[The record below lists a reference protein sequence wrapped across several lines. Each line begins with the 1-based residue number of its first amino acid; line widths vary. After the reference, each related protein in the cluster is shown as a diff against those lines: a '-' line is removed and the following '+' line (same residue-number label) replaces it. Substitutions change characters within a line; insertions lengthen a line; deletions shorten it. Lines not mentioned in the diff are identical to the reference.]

1 MSRLRSNQITN
12 ENANG
17 APNFPHGLTVTGIVT
32 ATTSIVTTPKIVV
45 GSAVT
50 ANSQGIDVT
59 GIVTA
64 TSFRGSG
71 SGLTGID
78 ATKIITGNTE
88 VQTNASRVDT
98 KVSNVGILTAT
109 SAGANVTGIITAKSF
124 VAGGIALETF
134 SEGSIISMTGGNA
147 SGFDVD
153 TIASTTRR
161 IEIYIFGY
169 SMTNTDNIRVQLRSS
184 VGTKTSGY
192 SATGGY
198 VSNASYM
205 VDAASTTGFDSYGL
219 GSAGYTWSAHLIL
232 KNYKDHYWFLNGD
245 LWWDGGETHYWMQGH
260 VNLGAQI
267 TGVRFD
273 STGSGT
279 FDAGELRVN
288 QYSTP

>member
-1 MSRLRSNQITN
+1 MSRLRANQITN

-17 APNFPHGLTVTGIVT
+17 APNFPHGLTVTGVVT
-32 ATTSIVTTPKIVV
+32 ATTTSVTTPQIVV

-64 TSFRGSG
+64 TSFKGSG

-78 ATKIITGNTE
+78 STKIITGNTE
-88 VQTNASRVDT
+88 VQTLASRVDT

-109 SAGANVTGIITAKSF
+109 SAGANVTGIVTANSF

-147 SGFDVD
+147 SGFNVD

-169 SMTNTDNIRVQLRSS
+169 SMSNTDNIRVQLRSS
-184 VGTKTSGY
+184 AGTKTSGY

-198 VSNASYM
+198 VSNQNYM
-205 VDAASTTGFDSYGL
+205 ADVASTTGFDSYGL
-219 GSAGYTWSAHLIL
+219 GSAAYTWSAHLKL
-232 KNYKDHYWFLNGD
+232 KNYNAHYWFLNGD
-245 LWWDGGETHYWMQGH
+245 LWWEGGSTHYWMHGH

-267 TGVRFD
+267 TGVRIV

-279 FDAGELRVN
+279 FDAGEVRVN

>member
-1 MSRLRSNQITN
+1 MSRLRANQITN

-17 APNFPHGLTVTGIVT
+17 APNFPHGLTVTGVVT
-32 ATTSIVTTPKIVV
+32 ATTTIVTTPKIVV

-109 SAGANVTGIITAKSF
+109 SAGANVTGIITANSF

-161 IEIYIFGY
+161 IEIYILSY
-169 SMTNTDNIRVQLRSS
+169 SMSNSDNIRVQLRSS
-184 VGTKTSGY
+184 GGTKTSGY

-219 GSAGYTWSAHLIL
+219 GSAGYTWSAHLKL
-232 KNYKDHYWFLNGD
+232 KNYKDNYWYMNGD
-245 LWWDGGETHYWMQGH
+245 LWWDGGETHYWMHGH

-267 TGVRFD
+267 TGVRID

-279 FDAGELRVN
+279 FDAGELRIN